1 MFISRLLIHMGL
13 KPDIWTI
20 LLYPSQPTSG
30 CAFHSLVQF
39 PVHKIF
45 IPPHPK
51 GKDGASLEAN

>member
-1 MFISRLLIHMGL
+1 MGL